1 MMSTKLKMAG
11 TAAALAAALGEFVLI
26 SAGESASVA
35 AAPAA
40 LAPAPS
46 ASLDAKPAPAHQAAA
61 ADCGK
66 QAWPYVAP
74 ECLAAAR
81 GTPVRKAIRA
91 IEVSAR

>member
-1 MMSTKLKMAG
+1 MSTKLKIAG
-11 TAAALAAALGEFVLI
+11 TAAALAAALGGFVLI
-26 SAGESASVA
+26 SAGESAPFA

-40 LAPAPS
+40 LAHSAPT
-46 ASLDAKPAPAHQAAA
+46 APVDAKPQNQAAG

-74 ECLAAAR
+74 ECLAATS
-81 GTPVRKAIRA
+81 GTQVRKAIRT